1 MNAYRQWRTL
11 REIDLAAQR
20 PKGSGFRAFKR
31 MKARWH
37 EGRDFLVLDHE
48 KDAGSI
54 GRLRDEGR
62 IYAGSVNVV
71 LLSGAAADTL
81 LDHLATAPSI
91 PR

>member
-31 MKARWH
+31 MQARWR

-48 KDAGSI
+48 KDAESI

-62 IYAGSVNVV
+62 IHAGSVNVV
-71 LLSGAAADTL
+71 LLSGDAADTL
-81 LDHLATAPSI
+81 LDYLATAPSI